1 VLRALSLLAG
11 FALVTLSVQADPT
24 VTSTETIVRFNAQP
38 MKAPTPSLRY
48 MLLPEL
54 REMTPG
60 NPIPNF
66 LKCMLD
72 VDPATGQEIFGRATL
87 RQADRAARMDKP
99 DWQLLLKAKTD
110 GIGLLLPDVQKMRGL
125 AVALQTRFRDEVAA
139 DRFDDAIVTA
149 KTMFAMSRHMGENP
163 TLIGDLVGIAI
174 ANVTIVP
181 LEEMLERPGCPNLFW
196 ALTALPNPLVSLESG
211 LQGERVLFYSEL
223 RDLDDQAPMKPQ
235 PLKKL
240 LAHIDTIRMIASD
253 SGKSEVST
261 RAWIDARINDEAK
274 LKAARE
280 RLVEAGIAA
289 DRLATFPADQI
300 VLLDEKR
307 EYEARR
313 DEAMRIMYFPAW
325 QVETQFAALKYSK
338 DPILFDGF
346 VPALIKVRLA
356 QARLEQRFGLLRH
369 VEALRM
375 YAAEHNGKLP
385 SALTDISVP
394 LPTDPFTGKPFRYNL
409 DGATAHIRGTSPKGE
424 EQNPGFNVH
433 YEMTIQN

>member
-1 VLRALSLLAG
+1 
-11 FALVTLSVQADPT
+11 
-24 VTSTETIVRFNAQP
+24 
-38 MKAPTPSLRY
+38 
-48 MLLPEL
+48 
-54 REMTPG
+54 
-60 NPIPNF
+60 
-66 LKCMLD
+66 
-72 VDPATGQEIFGRATL
+72 
-87 RQADRAARMDKP
+87 
-99 DWQLLLKAKTD
+99 
-110 GIGLLLPDVQKMRGL
+110 
-125 AVALQTRFRDEVAA
+125 
-139 DRFDDAIVTA
+139 
-149 KTMFAMSRHMGENP
+149 
-163 TLIGDLVGIAI
+163 
-174 ANVTIVP
+174 
-181 LEEMLERPGCPNLFW
+181 
-196 ALTALPNPLVSLESG
+196 LVSLESG

-235 PLKKL
+235 QLKKL
-240 LAHIDTIRMIASD
+240 LTHIDTIRMIASD

-346 VPALIKVRLA
+346 VPALIKVRRA

-369 VEALRM
+369 VEALRI

-394 LPTDPFTGKPFRYNL
+394 LPTDPFTGKPFRYTL
-409 DGATAHIRGTSPKGE
+409 DGATAHLRGTPPTGE
-424 EQNPGFNVH
+424 EQNPGFNVR
-433 YEMTIQN
+433 YEVTIRN